1 VTPKRSCGRVF
12 GKSPERPAWQR
23 CLAGNAALVAVFRLL
38 IVAGAVLA
46 LVASAATTD
55 AAVAVRSGCPPERAR
70 FGVGPVTAD
79 RVIAVGWSRLLGQV
93 THYQG
98 RTERRTRQN
107 TPVEAVPMALG
118 YSNIAG
124 ARTYLRQ
131 AAHRCGM
138 PIARYSNVVAFHDG
152 LSVIANAT
160 IIEFVVR
167 TNLGWWAY
175 GA

>member
-1 VTPKRSCGRVF
+1 VGECS

-107 TPVEAVPMALG
+107 TPV
-118 YSNIAG
+118 
-124 ARTYLRQ
+124 R
-131 AAHRCGM
+131 
-138 PIARYSNVVAFHDG
+138 
-152 LSVIANAT
+152 LS
-160 IIEFVVR
+160 
-167 TNLGWWAY
+167 
-175 GA
+175 